1 MDKKEQILLQV
12 EQIFRKELN
21 DENLQIKFDSSANT
35 IEQWD
40 SINNL
45 ILVSAIE
52 EHFNI
57 SFPIEI
63 IFSANNVG
71 DLINY
76 IADNTSN

>member
-1 MDKKEQILLQV
+1 MDKKEQILAQV
-12 EQIFRKELN
+12 EQIFQKELN
-21 DENLQIKFDSSANT
+21 DENLQITFESSANT

-45 ILVSAIE
+45 ILISAIE
-52 EHFNI
+52 EKFNI
-57 SFPIEI
+57 SFPIDV

-76 IADNTSN
+76 IAENTGN

>member
-1 MDKKEQILLQV
+1 MDKKELILKQV

-21 DENLQIKFDSSANT
+21 DESLQVTLESSANT
-35 IEQWD
+35 IDQWD

-45 ILVSAIE
+45 VLISAIE
-52 EHFNI
+52 ERFNI

-76 IADNTSN
+76 IAENLAK

>member
-1 MDKKEQILLQV
+1 MDKKEQILIQV
-12 EQIFRKELN
+12 EQIFRKELS
-21 DENLQIKFDSSANT
+21 DENIQITFDSSANT
-35 IEQWD
+35 IEKWD

-45 ILVSAIE
+45 ILISAIE
-52 EHFNI
+52 EQFDI

-76 IADNTSN
+76 IADYTIK